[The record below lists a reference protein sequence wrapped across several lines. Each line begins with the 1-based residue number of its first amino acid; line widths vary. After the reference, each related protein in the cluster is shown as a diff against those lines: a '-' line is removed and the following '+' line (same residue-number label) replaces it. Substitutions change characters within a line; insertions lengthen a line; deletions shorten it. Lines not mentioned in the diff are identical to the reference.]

1 MKLFKLVCGTDK
13 EQSVYIYATSISRQ
27 SVFDCQLFSAWE
39 YFLLV
44 VCHGSCWMRWQ
55 LDYPWQGRDET
66 PGLLIPQNK
75 EYFDKPKRVAAHIIR
90 LFKYQFLGM
99 NAESRL
105 FRWKKSSF
113 DLPHGPPLNKL
124 FWRQFTQKKGA
135 YNNVTNA
142 IHFDM
147 KIEPLQWR
155 PCISDCCLPSVW
167 DVVCNFDH
175 D

>member
-1 MKLFKLVCGTDK
+1 MKDCLSSLLLKVSNTILQFDILVANSRTFLTQYSEIPKMKLFKLVCGTDK

-66 PGLLIPQNK
+66 PGLLIPKTKNILTNQK
-75 EYFDKPKRVAAHIIR
+75 GLPHL
-90 LFKYQFLGM
+90 LFISSDTNFLGM

-105 FRWKKSSF
+105 FRWKKSILSS
-113 DLPHGPPLNKL
+113 DLPHGPIPL
-124 FWRQFTQKKGA
+124 
-135 YNNVTNA
+135 
-142 IHFDM
+142 
-147 KIEPLQWR
+147 
-155 PCISDCCLPSVW
+155 
-167 DVVCNFDH
+167 
-175 D
+175 